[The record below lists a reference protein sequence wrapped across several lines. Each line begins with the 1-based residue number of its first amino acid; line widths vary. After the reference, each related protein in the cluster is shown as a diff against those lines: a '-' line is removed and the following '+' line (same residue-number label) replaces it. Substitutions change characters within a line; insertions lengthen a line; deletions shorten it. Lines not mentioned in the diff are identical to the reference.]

1 MRRMSETRARAIV
14 SALTREEK
22 EALLE
27 FLKQLEDNRQRH
39 AGQAKHT

>member
-1 MRRMSETRARAIV
+1 MSEARARAIV
-14 SALTREEK
+14 SALTTEQK
-22 EALLE
+22 KTLLE